1 MARFAF
7 MMQASL
13 TGWRGRPRVSDRSLQ
28 ALCLPGAD
36 EALSGPGWYDSS
48 HELRRGLEVL
58 EGLPSD
64 TAVEDWLTLW
74 LCTAGALPLTPTLSP
89 GYGGEGGLPERLRRG
104 LPLPPAGEGWGEGS

>member
-7 MMQASL
+7 SMQASL
-13 TGWRGRPRVSDRSLQ
+13 FGLRGRPRVSDRSLR

-48 HELRRGLEVL
+48 HELRRGLQVL

-64 TAVEDWLTLW
+64 TPLEDWLALW
-74 LCTAGALPLTPTLSP
+74 LSTAPTDPCRS
-89 GYGGEGGLPERLRRG
+89 LRA
-104 LPLPPAGEGWGEGS
+104 PHTAMPAPCPSGVELCVQ

>member
-7 MMQASL
+7 SMQASL
-13 TGWRGRPRVSDRSLQ
+13 FGLRACTRVSERSLQ
-28 ALCLPGAD
+28 ALCLPGRS

-64 TAVEDWLTLW
+64 TPLEAWLALW
-74 LCTAGALPLTPTLSP
+74 LSTAPAQALTSTC
-89 GYGGEGGLPERLRRG
+89 
-104 LPLPPAGEGWGEGS
+104 

>member
-7 MMQASL
+7 SMQASL
-13 TGWRGRPRVSDRSLQ
+13 FGLCGRTRVSDRSLK

-48 HELRRGLEVL
+48 HELRRGLEVS

-64 TAVEDWLTLW
+64 TPLEAWLALW
-74 LCTAGALPLTPTLSP
+74 LSTAPAVADMALV
-89 GYGGEGGLPERLRRG
+89 R
-104 LPLPPAGEGWGEGS
+104 